1 MHPTTMSKTESSY
14 TNLFTLKEL
23 PIMKNSIILLT
34 IVTLFAAGGILS
46 GCDSSSDEPENT
58 NPQTEQQHSEEGGEH
73 EEGGQHAG
81 ENGGQ
86 PEEGEQHAEEVS
98 LNEQQRESLGIN
110 VETLDSGSAASTI
123 ARPASINYNLDNIAK
138 VGPRIEAKVV
148 RVLKDLGDRVK
159 QDEPIALMSS
169 VELGKA
175 KADYIRLKARLKAEE
190 ARYKREQSLY
200 DQEISSQAELLE
212 AGANYQ
218 EAKAELNAAAE
229 ALRLYGMSQNEVDNI
244 EAGSDQPLS
253 RYYLSSP
260 ISGVVQERNLSP
272 GQTVSSS
279 ETPIHVAN
287 LSEMW
292 VMIDAYEQDIR
303 YIGQGQT
310 VNISVRSIPDE
321 TFKGTVN
328 WISYALEEGSRT
340 MPVRA
345 VVDNPDRQLRANMF
359 GTARIQTG
367 QERDIA
373 VIPVDAVQTIEGE
386 SKVFVPGDED
396 GSFRPVTVRLGAENE
411 GLVEILSGLNPG
423 DQAVTAGAFDLK
435 SALTAKTRSASHG
448 H

>member
-1 MHPTTMSKTESSY
+1 MAGCSSDTESGTTAETHANPLEDQHNEESGQHA
-14 TNLFTLKEL
+14 EE
-23 PIMKNSIILLT
+23 S
-34 IVTLFAAGGILS
+34 AG
-46 GCDSSSDEPENT
+46 
-58 NPQTEQQHSEEGGEH
+58 QTDEGGEH
-73 EEGGQHAG
+73 
-81 ENGGQ
+81 
-86 PEEGEQHAEEVS
+86 AEEVH
-98 LNEQQRESLGIN
+98 LNEQQRQSLGIK
-110 VETLDSGSAASTI
+110 VEQLVSGSATSTI
-123 ARPASINYNLDNIAK
+123 ARPASVGYDLDQIAK

-175 KADYIRLKARLKAEE
+175 KAEYIRLRARLKAEE
-190 ARYKREQSLY
+190 ARYEREKSLY
-200 DQEISSQAELLE
+200 EQEISSQAELLE
-212 AGANYQ
+212 AEANYQ

>member
-1 MHPTTMSKTESSY
+1 
-14 TNLFTLKEL
+14 
-23 PIMKNSIILLT
+23 MKNSIIVLT
-34 IVTLFAAGGILS
+34 IVTLFAAGGVLT
-46 GCDSSSDEPENT
+46 GCGSAGDEPENA
-58 NPQTEQQHSEEGGEH
+58 NPQTQQAQQHDEEGE
-73 EEGGQHAG
+73 QHAG

-86 PEEGEQHAEEVS
+86 AQEDGQQHADEVH
-98 LNEQQRESLGIN
+98 LTKQQRESLGIN
-110 VETLDSGSAASTI
+110 VETLNSGSAASTI

-148 RVLKDLGDRVK
+148 RVLKDLGDRVGAG
-159 QDEPIALMSS
+159 QPLALMSS

-175 KADYIRLKARLKAEE
+175 KAEYIRLKARLKSEQ

-200 DQEISSQAELLE
+200 DQQISSEAEQLEAEAAFEEAQAEL
-212 AGANYQ
+212 
-218 EAKAELNAAAE
+218 KATTE
-229 ALRLYGMSQNEVDNI
+229 ALRLYGLSEENI
-244 EAGSDQPLS
+244 QDIETGSDQPLS
-253 RYYLSSP
+253 RFYVTSP
-260 ISGVVQERNLSP
+260 IDGVIQERNLSP

-287 LSEMW
+287 LSQMW

-303 YIGQGQT
+303 YIEPGQT
-310 VNISVRSIPDE
+310 VTISVRSIPNE
-321 TFKGTVN
+321 TFKGTID

-345 VVDNPDRQLRANMF
+345 IVDNPNRKLRAGMF

-373 VIPVDAVQTIEGE
+373 MIPVDAVQTIEGK
-386 SKVFVPGDED
+386 SRVFVPGEEN
-396 GSFRPVTVRLGAENE
+396 GSLRPVSVRLGAENE
-411 GLVEILSGLNPG
+411 GLVEVLSGLQPG

-435 SALTAKTRSASHG
+435 SALTAQTRSASHG

>member
-1 MHPTTMSKTESSY
+1 
-14 TNLFTLKEL
+14 
-23 PIMKNSIILLT
+23 MKNSIIVLT
-34 IVTLFAAGGILS
+34 IIALFAAGGILT
-46 GCDSSSDEPENT
+46 GCGSSSDEPENT
-58 NPQTEQQHSEEGGEH
+58 NPQTEQEQQHNEED
-73 EEGGQHAG
+73 GQHAA

-148 RVLKDLGDRVK
+148 RVLKDLGDRVGRG
-159 QDEPIALMSS
+159 EPLVLMNS

-175 KADYIRLKARLKAEE
+175 KAEYIRLQARLKSEQ

-200 DQEISSQAELLE
+200 DQQISSEGELLE
-212 AGANYQ
+212 AEAAFE
-218 EAKAELNAAAE
+218 EAKAELDATVE
-229 ALRLYGMSQNEVDNI
+229 ALRLYGLSDEAIQNI
-244 EAGSDQPLS
+244 ETGGDRPLS
-253 RYYLSSP
+253 RFYVTSP
-260 ISGVVQERNLSP
+260 IGGVVQERNLSP

-303 YIGQGQT
+303 YIEQGQT
-310 VNISVRSIPDE
+310 VNLSVRSIPDE

-345 VVDNPDRQLRANMF
+345 VVDNPDRQLRAGMF

-367 QERDIA
+367 QQRDIA
-373 VIPVDAVQTIEGE
+373 VIPVDAVQTIEGD
-386 SKVFVPGDED
+386 SRVFVPGDED
-396 GSFRPVTVRLGAENE
+396 GSFRPVAVRLGAENE
-411 GLVEILSGLNPG
+411 GLVEILSGLAPG